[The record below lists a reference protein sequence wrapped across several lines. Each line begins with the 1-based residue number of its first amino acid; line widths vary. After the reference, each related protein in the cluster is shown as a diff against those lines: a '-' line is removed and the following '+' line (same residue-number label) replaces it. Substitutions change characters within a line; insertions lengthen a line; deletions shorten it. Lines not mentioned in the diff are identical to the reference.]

1 VTVYAQFRNAFSA
14 FRDRVALIEDSR
26 QWTFGELEAL
36 VERVAGGL
44 AAVMPS
50 GSRVGLYMQNR
61 AEYLILQ
68 VAIER
73 AGLVRVPLNVRY
85 TAFEVERVV
94 SDCEPKAIF
103 YDDQTSDRLA
113 GLRDRGLWLSSVAK
127 DESEGGLKWSALA
140 AYEGTPAPEPGDFDA
155 LCSINY
161 TSGSS
166 GIPKGVILSHRN
178 WQSVSKNMLMDRDIR
193 GDDRLA
199 HIGPLTHASGAYFT
213 PFLLRG
219 ATNVLVPGGALEQL
233 LPTIEKHR
241 VTAFSCVPTVLTR
254 ILNAPDI
261 DNYDLSSIRWIGY
274 GAEAIQRNTLDKAL
288 KRWGSVLTHN
298 YGLTEAMMTCT
309 FLHADDHLV
318 HLGENKGAVRF
329 GCVGRPYSFVD
340 IVLRDPEGN
349 PVAINEIGEITIQ
362 AEHLMQGYWGR
373 PEETKKVLRDG
384 WLWSGDLARKDED
397 GFIYIVGRSKEML
410 ISGGFNIYP
419 AEVEAC
425 LSSCPGVQEA
435 AVIGIPDENLG
446 EIAVAFVAAEPGKT
460 LSKEHCEAHCKP
472 LIGIRTPKRW
482 HFIDRLPRTGNA
494 KVDKGELRASLS
506 RKLGTAA

>member
-14 FRDRVALIEDSR
+14 FRDRVALIDDKR
-26 QWTFGELEAL
+26 QWTFGEFEAL
-36 VERVAGGL
+36 VERIAGGL
-44 AAVMPS
+44 AAAMPRE
-50 GSRVGLYMQNR
+50 SRVGLYMQNR

-85 TAFEVERVV
+85 TTFEVERVV
-94 SDCEPKAIF
+94 KDCEPRAIF
-103 YDDQTSDRLA
+103 YDDRTCERLS
-113 GLRDRGLWLSSVAK
+113 GLRATGLWLSSVVT
-127 DESEGGLKWSALA
+127 DESEGGLSWSALKSF
-140 AYEGTPAPEPGDFDA
+140 EGPDVPELGDFDA

-166 GIPKGVILSHRN
+166 GAPKGVMLSHRN

-193 GDDRLA
+193 TDDRLA

-219 ATNVLVPGGALEQL
+219 ATNVLVPDGALEKL
-233 LPTIEKHR
+233 LPTIEEHR
-241 VTAFSCVPTVLTR
+241 ITAFSCVPTVLTR

-261 DNYDLSSIRWIGY
+261 DKYDLSSIRWIGY

-309 FLHADDHLV
+309 FLRAEDHLV
-318 HLGENKGAVRF
+318 HSGENEGAVRF

-340 IVLRDPEGN
+340 IVLRDKDGN
-349 PVAINEIGEITIQ
+349 PVATNEIGEITIQ
-362 AEHLMQGYWGR
+362 AEHLMRGYWGR
-373 PEETKKVLRDG
+373 PEETEKVLRDG
-384 WLWSGDLARKDED
+384 WLWSGDLARRDKD

-435 AVIGIPDENLG
+435 AVIGMPDEDLG

-460 LSKEHCEAHCKP
+460 LTREGCEAHCKP
-472 LIGIRTPKRW
+472 LIGIRTPKLW
-482 HFIDRLPRTGNA
+482 HFIERLPRTGNA
-494 KVDKGELRASLS
+494 KVDKGALRASLS
-506 RKLGTAA
+506 QELGTAA

>member
-1 VTVYAQFRNAFSA
+1 MTVYAQFRNAFAA

-26 QWTFGELEAL
+26 QWTFAELEGL
-36 VERVAGGL
+36 VEHIAGGL
-44 AAVMPS
+44 AAVMPT
-50 GSRVGLYMQNR
+50 GSRVGLYMRNR

-73 AGLVRVPLNVRY
+73 AGMVRVPFNVRY
-85 TAFEVERVV
+85 TAFEVERIVN
-94 SDCEPKAIF
+94 DCLPKAIF
-103 YDDQTSDRLA
+103 YDEQTEDRLS
-113 GLRDRGLWLSSVAK
+113 GVRRKGFWLCSVAG
-127 DESEGGLKWSALA
+127 DNAVGGPSWGELTSFEGPA
-140 AYEGTPAPEPGDFDA
+140 APELENFDA

-166 GIPKGVILSHRN
+166 GVPKGVMLSHRN

-193 GDDRLA
+193 IDDRLA
-199 HIGPLTHASGAYFT
+199 HVGPLTHASGAYFT

-219 ATNVLVPGGALEQL
+219 ATNVIVPGGVLEQL
-233 LPTIEKHR
+233 LPTIERHR

-261 DNYDLSSIRWIGY
+261 DEFDLSSIRWIGY
-274 GAEAIQRNTLDKAL
+274 GAEAIQRNTLEKAL

-309 FLHADDHLV
+309 FLRAEDHLFQS
-318 HLGENKGAVRF
+318 GDNKGSIRF
-329 GCVGRPYSFVD
+329 GCIGRPYSFVD
-340 IVLRDPEGN
+340 IVLRDTEGK
-349 PVAINEIGEITIQ
+349 PVAANEIGEVTIQ

-373 PEETKKVLRDG
+373 PEETEKVLRDG

-419 AEVEAC
+419 AEIEAC

-435 AVIGIPDENLG
+435 AVIGVPDENLG
-446 EIAVAFVAAEPGKT
+446 EIAVAFVAAEPERT
-460 LSKEHCEAHCKP
+460 LTQEDCEAFCKP

-482 HFIDRLPRTGNA
+482 HFIERLPRTGNA
-494 KVDKGELRASLS
+494 KVDKGALRESLS
-506 RKLGTAA
+506 SEMGTAA